1 MVLKEVAAEEEEA
14 VPEDGVMLLEMLV
27 VEPEADTSRR
37 DLVLLTRLITK
48 ETKVLIKIE
57 DKEEVIEETEV
68 VTAKSMRAST
78 REMVPVEAKEEE
90 ERVVIDLQEMIRPKM
105 NKRKKLK
112 SPLLRRRR
120 SLNLNMKKLFLV
132 KISMTSLAP

>member
-1 MVLKEVAAEEEEA
+1 MVVKEVAAAEEEA

-37 DLVLLTRLITK
+37 DLVLHTSKTMREI
-48 ETKVLIKIE
+48 KVLIRIE
-57 DKEEVIEETEV
+57 DKEEMTEETEV
-68 VTAKSMRAST
+68 VKAKSMRAST

-90 ERVVIDLQEMIRPKM
+90 ERTVIDLQEMRRPKM
-105 NKRKKLK
+105 IRKKKPK
-112 SPLLRRRR
+112 SLLLRRRR

-132 KISMTSLAP
+132 KISMTSLVP

>member
-1 MVLKEVAAEEEEA
+1 VVLKEVAAEEEEA

>member
-105 NKRKKLK
+105 NKRKKPK

>member
-1 MVLKEVAAEEEEA
+1 VVLKEVAAEEEEA

-105 NKRKKLK
+105 NKRKKPK